1 MVIKKILMIIFSLQ
15 LIKVGELLV
24 LKIKKKKKIGKH
36 ILDCKIASN
45 SIKAPSTR
53 ARFCL
58 KIEIFSSHLRPSFT
72 RCVFE

>member
-1 MVIKKILMIIFSLQ
+1 MIIFSLQ

-24 LKIKKKKKIGKH
+24 LKIKKKKIGKH
-36 ILDCKIASN
+36 ILDCKIASK
-45 SIKAPSTR
+45 SIKAPSRR

-58 KIEIFSSHLRPSFT
+58 EIEIFSSHLRPSFT

>member
-1 MVIKKILMIIFSLQ
+1 MVIQKILIIIFSPQ
-15 LIKVGELLV
+15 LIKVGKLLV
-24 LKIKKKKKIGKH
+24 LKIKNKIGKH

-53 ARFCL
+53 TRFSL
-58 KIEIFSSHLRPSFT
+58 KIEIFSSHLRPSTT

>member
-1 MVIKKILMIIFSLQ
+1 MIIFSLQ

-24 LKIKKKKKIGKH
+24 LKIKKKKKKIGKH

-58 KIEIFSSHLRPSFT
+58 KIEIFSSHVRPSFT

>member
-1 MVIKKILMIIFSLQ
+1 MIIFSLQ

-24 LKIKKKKKIGKH
+24 LKIKKKKNIGKH

>member
-1 MVIKKILMIIFSLQ
+1 MIIFSLQ

-36 ILDCKIASN
+36 ILDCKIASK
-45 SIKAPSTR
+45 SIKAPSRR

-58 KIEIFSSHLRPSFT
+58 KIEIFSSH
-72 RCVFE
+72 

>member
-58 KIEIFSSHLRPSFT
+58 KIEIFPPI
-72 RCVFE
+72 

>member
-1 MVIKKILMIIFSLQ
+1 MIIFSLQ

>member
-1 MVIKKILMIIFSLQ
+1 MIIFSLQ

-58 KIEIFSSHLRPSFT
+58 KIEIFFLPFKTLIHTLRF
-72 RCVFE
+72 